1 MAQARAGSHSLRRRR
16 TRSAPAPWLRALR
29 RHSRELKRRLL
40 ATWRAAPWQ
49 ARLAAGAVIAIALW
63 APVNLAYQVA
73 AKPTELLAP
82 LADWLNKTP
91 AETWRDYAPLFR
103 RNATEAVTPELLAS
117 LAQVESAGNPLAT
130 TYWHWRFSLNPLA
143 IYRPASSSVGM
154 FQMTDG
160 AFAEARRFCIHE
172 HRVADFADDDASP
185 CGMGATYMRIFPSDA
200 VELTAAY
207 LDRKFVGLTAKRK
220 PIAMTLQQRDN
231 LAAMIHLCGTGPA
244 DEYLRHGFH
253 LTPGKH
259 CGDQDVAAYL
269 ARVGAMKRQF
279 VELAQADEP

>member
-1 MAQARAGSHSLRRRR
+1 MPQTRVGNHSLQGRRSRR
-16 TRSAPAPWLRALR
+16 ATPPWLRALR
-29 RHSRELKRRLL
+29 RQSRQLKRKLQ
-40 ATWRAAPWQ
+40 ATWRAAGWQ
-49 ARLAAGAVIAIALW
+49 ARLATVAVVAIALW

-73 AKPTELLAP
+73 GKPTELLAP

-103 RNATEAVTPELLAS
+103 RNATAAITPELLAA

-130 TYWHWRFSLNPLA
+130 TYWHWRFSVNPLA

-160 AFAEARRFCIHE
+160 AFADARRYCIHE
-172 HRVADFADDDASP
+172 HHVADFADDAVSP
-185 CGMGATYMRIFPSDA
+185 CGMGATYTRIFPSDA

-207 LDRKFVGLTAKRK
+207 LDRKIAGLTAKRK
-220 PIAMTLQQRDN
+220 AIAMTAQQRDN

-244 DEYLRHGFH
+244 DEYLRRGFR
-253 LTPGKH
+253 LAPGKH

-269 ARVGAMKRQF
+269 ARVGAMMRQF
-279 VELAQADEP
+279 VELAQVDEP